1 MKIRKLAVVLA
12 SALVGSCKTSVNV
25 GYDISE
31 LKKFRVPVSIIYE
44 LESGCKPIEVR
55 EVANICEDGRASV
68 YVEVE
73 GYDKVENL
81 SIVNPAHLFLSA
93 DGTLIAYLSKELRD
107 EIVIR
112 YGDTE
117 TVSRAAKITVIVTN
131 RTPSIKSINIQGSW
145 VNGKPTSRFTGDMFY
160 LREGESM
167 NVTLPDVAVGNL
179 LAGGL
184 EVIASIK

>member
-1 MKIRKLAVVLA
+1 MKIRKLCVTLA
-12 SALVGSCKTSVNV
+12 SVFVVSCKTSVNV

-31 LKKFRVPVSIIYE
+31 LKKFRVPVSIVYE
-44 LESGCKPIEVR
+44 LESGCKPLAVKG
-55 EVANICEDGRASV
+55 VDAICETGEASV

-81 SIVNPAHLFLSA
+81 NIVNPAHLFISA

-107 EIVIR
+107 EIVLR
-112 YGDTE
+112 YGDAE
-117 TVSRAAKITVIVTN
+117 TVSRAAKITVVITN

-145 VNGKPTSRFTGDMFY
+145 VDGKPTDRLSGNMFY
-160 LREGESM
+160 LRENESM

-179 LAGGL
+179 LSGGL
-184 EVIASIK
+184 EVVAAIK